1 MKLIFERSVPGR
13 STAYLPEAP
22 RTDLGFPLREK
33 PPRLPELSES
43 QVDRHYTELA
53 KETRGVNGGFYPL
66 GSCTMQYNPAVL
78 ATAANQP
85 GSRTCIRCSRMRAYR
100 AAWRLCSWRSGIFVR
115 LPVWTP

>member
-53 KETRGVNGGFYPL
+53 K
-66 GSCTMQYNPAVL
+66 
-78 ATAANQP
+78 
-85 GSRTCIRCSRMRAYR
+85 
-100 AAWRLCSWRSGIFVR
+100 
-115 LPVWTP
+115 